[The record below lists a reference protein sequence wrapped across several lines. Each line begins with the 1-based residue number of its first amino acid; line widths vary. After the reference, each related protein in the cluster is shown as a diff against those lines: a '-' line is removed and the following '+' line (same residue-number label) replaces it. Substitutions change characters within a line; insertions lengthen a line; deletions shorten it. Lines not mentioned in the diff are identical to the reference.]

1 MTFAQNRYNVFP
13 SGLTFMKFIF
23 AIIKDGMTFAKKKK
37 QRNNVFFAVLTEL

>member
-23 AIIKDGMTFAKKKK
+23 PIIKDGMTFAKKK